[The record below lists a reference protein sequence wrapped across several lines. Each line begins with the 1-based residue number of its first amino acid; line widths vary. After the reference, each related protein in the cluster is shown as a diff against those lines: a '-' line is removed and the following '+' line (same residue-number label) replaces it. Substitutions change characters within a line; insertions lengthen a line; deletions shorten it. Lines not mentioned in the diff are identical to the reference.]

1 MKYDYSIHYTEL
13 TKIKNNNSETDI
25 KRTYGLLTLINNER
39 FNILDE
45 IKSNITPNKFFN
57 KKNSNPDRPYKKK
70 KVLIINVELKSD
82 DPKNHVNFSIANT
95 HLTGNESRDDIRLAE
110 INKIIELQS
119 NCKFK
124 YNNIIV
130 GDFNHTNF
138 NDVKKSI
145 SIYNYN
151 MIDDYFNKD
160 DFKTSFHRFNI
171 KDWKNKKKKCMRKV
185 KNIRQLIIFYTVTL

>member
-70 KVLIINVELKSD
+70 K
-82 DPKNHVNFSIANT
+82 F
-95 HLTGNESRDDIRLAE
+95 
-110 INKIIELQS
+110 
-119 NCKFK
+119 
-124 YNNIIV
+124 
-130 GDFNHTNF
+130 
-138 NDVKKSI
+138 
-145 SIYNYN
+145 
-151 MIDDYFNKD
+151 
-160 DFKTSFHRFNI
+160 
-171 KDWKNKKKKCMRKV
+171 
-185 KNIRQLIIFYTVTL
+185 